1 MTLENISITLL
12 FRLFAY
18 AKTRKK
24 SSKGECTRFA
34 RPCCFFNAIS

>member
-12 FRLFAY
+12 FRRVAY

-24 SSKGECTRFA
+24 SCKGKWTRFT
-34 RPCCFFNAIS
+34 RPCCFF